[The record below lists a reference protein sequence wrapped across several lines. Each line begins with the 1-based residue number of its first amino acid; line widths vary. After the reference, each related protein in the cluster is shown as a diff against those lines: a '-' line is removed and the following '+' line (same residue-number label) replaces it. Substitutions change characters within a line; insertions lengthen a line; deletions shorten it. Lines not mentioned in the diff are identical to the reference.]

1 MIHQHKTKL
10 LSGVRSISPL
20 HDQANEPLSIEPI
33 TITVDETCRIT
44 GYRPTTIWKLIKE
57 RKIRVL
63 RLKDVRRTLPYLA
76 SVKELLGQSPAAR
89 DTSAGPPARRRK
101 PDRHPATAQQSLIAP
116 TPPPRR
122 RGQPRKVELPAA
134 EAP

>member
-1 MIHQHKTKL
+1 MTAPLAYSVAEACVIASSGRTALYEAIKSGALRARKRGRRTVI
-10 LSGVRSISPL
+10 LSADLR
-20 HDQANEPLSIEPI
+20 DWIERLPA
-33 TITVDETCRIT
+33 
-44 GYRPTTIWKLIKE
+44 IKA
-57 RKIRVL
+57 KH
-63 RLKDVRRTLPYLA
+63 VRRT
-76 SVKELLGQSPAAR
+76 SV
-89 DTSAGPPARRRK
+89 GPPARRRK